1 MVLSR
6 RNFVQGSAAFGSA
19 LATTPS
25 MARTLRSGVTND
37 LYPDPLY
44 TKPFIDID
52 EWREEPVRHRYVHGG
67 FADSELRFS
76 MYFPPEE
83 NYRGRFFHPL
93 MHIAGEENVAPKGRL
108 GGLDG
113 DSIPFAAAS
122 GGYLVESNQGTPNMH
137 SVTPDIAGFRA
148 SAATAQYSR
157 ILAAEM
163 YGAHRPYGY
172 VFGGSGG
179 AFKTFAC
186 AENTNGVWDGAV
198 PFIHGS
204 PVSLPNVFTVQAHA
218 LRVLEGKFDQI
229 VDAIEPGGSG
239 DMFAG
244 LNTEQRE
251 ALAEVTRM
259 GMPPRAWFAHERIAY
274 NYTGVFASI
283 ILPLFQ
289 LDPGYFADF
298 WTKRGYLGDSPPQ
311 SLRDARIQHKTTITG
326 VVTTDEA
333 RAKGL
338 PVSIAA
344 GTRGSAPA
352 GIRLSSMPEGRL
364 QGAFLFPRGGPADGK
379 RLTIVGINGGLVML
393 GFGGDDIPALQQM
406 KPGDAI
412 EIDNSD
418 YLAAQ
423 TYHRHQNPPE
433 EYTVWDQFRASD
445 GTPLYPQRPLF
456 AGHDQAG
463 KGNAYQSGVF
473 DCKMISMNCLM
484 DEAAYPWQADWYRKK
499 VQGILGG
506 RFENQYRIWYVDNAL
521 HVTPSRYLSPNEGHE
536 PRKFHG
542 PTDTR
547 IVSYAGILQQA
558 LRDVSAWAE
567 KGIAPPEETS
577 YRAEDGQIFVPPA
590 AAQRKGVQP
599 VVSLTVNGGERA
611 DVAVGETVELV
622 GKIEVPPGAGGVVS
636 AEWDYDGSGAYPDA
650 QTFNDD
656 RARTTV
662 RQSHAWDKPGT
673 YFVALRAASQRREA
687 VGTPFGKANNLG
699 RVRIVVS

>member
-1 MVLSR
+1 MAFDR
-6 RNFVQGSAAFGSA
+6 RKFVKGSAVLGSA
-19 LATTPS
+19 LAAPGV
-25 MARTLRSGVTND
+25 MAEALRAGANE
-37 LYPDPLY
+37 LYPDPLFTRPY
-44 TKPFIDID
+44 VDID
-52 EWREEPVRHRYVHGG
+52 EWHDDPVRHRYVHGG
-67 FADSELRFS
+67 FADTGLRFS
-76 MYFPPEE
+76 MYFPPAEQ
-83 NYRGRFFHPL
+83 YRGRFFQPL

-122 GGYLVESNQGTPNMH
+122 GGYLVESNQGTAQMH
-137 SVTPDIAGFRA
+137 SETPDIAAFRA

-179 AFKTFAC
+179 AYKTFAC
-186 AENTNGVWDGAV
+186 VENARGVWDGAV

-218 LRVLEGKFDQI
+218 LRLLEGKFDQI

-244 LNTEQRE
+244 LNAEQRE

-274 NYTGVFASI
+274 NYTGIFASI

-289 LDPGYFADF
+289 LDPGYFEDF
-298 WTKRGYLGDSPPQ
+298 WTKPGYLGFDPPR
-311 SLRDARIQHKTTITG
+311 SLSDARIRLTATIAEI
-326 VVTTDEA
+326 VTTGQA
-333 RAKGL
+333 QAMGL

-344 GTRGSAPA
+344 GTRDEAPA
-352 GIRLSSMPEGRL
+352 GLRLSSLPEGRL
-364 QGAFLFPRGGPADGK
+364 QGAFLFPRSGAAAGK
-379 RLTIVGINGGLVML
+379 RLTVIGIAGDLVML
-393 GFGGDDIPALQQM
+393 GFGGEDIPALKGM
-406 KPGDAI
+406 LAGDAV

-433 EYTVWDQFRASD
+433 EFHVWDQFRAPGGD
-445 GTPLYPQRPLF
+445 PVYPQRPLF

-463 KGNAYQSGVF
+463 AGNAYQSGVF

-484 DEAAYPWQADWYRKK
+484 DEAAYPWQADWYRQK
-499 VQGILGG
+499 VKRILGD
-506 RFENQYRIWYVDNAL
+506 RYDERYRIWCVDNAL
-521 HVTPSRYLSPNEGHE
+521 HVTPSRYLSPGEGNGS
-536 PRKFHG
+536 KQGHG

-558 LRDVSAWAE
+558 LRDVVAWAE
-567 KGIAPPEETS
+567 KGVAPPAGTN
-577 YRAEDGQIFVPPA
+577 YWVEDGQLFVPPTA
-590 AAQRKGVQP
+590 IARGGVQP
-599 VVSLTVNGGERA
+599 VVNLTVNGGERA
-611 DVAVGETVELV
+611 DVTVGETVRLA
-622 GKIEVPPGAGGVVS
+622 GRIEVPPGTGAIVS
-636 AEWDYDGSGAYPDA
+636 AEWDYDGSGAYPDVEN
-650 QTFNDD
+650 FVGSDEGV
-656 RARTTV
+656 TV
-662 RQSHAWDKPGT
+662 RQTRAWDKPGT
-673 YFVALRAASQRREA
+673 YFVALRAASQRKDA
-687 VGTPFGKANNLG
+687 VGSAFGKAYNLD
-699 RVRIVVS
+699 RVRVVVT